1 MKKIFLII
9 LLSLYTLNAY
19 GIESKIMYKIGSKI
33 ITNIDIKDEVNHLLA
48 LNKELKNLDKDKIFN
63 IAVKSITREKIKEN
77 EVLKK
82 FKNLDVDQNYINSIL
97 KNIYTRLGLKTI
109 NDFKAYLKVYKIDIS
124 LIEEKVKIDSLWNQ
138 IIVEKYN
145 SKLNINIDKMKED
158 ILNNKIIYS
167 KNYLLSEIIFEVK
180 EKKQI
185 KKKYLEVKNSI
196 QELGF
201 QNTALIYSISDTAK
215 NEGNVGWVNEKSLNE
230 KIKKE
235 LYSLK
240 INQISSPIS
249 VPGGILILMIK
260 DIRNEQVKIDS
271 ELELKKMINFEKNK
285 QLSQYSKIYFNR
297 VKKNLEFDG

>member
-271 ELELKKMINFEKNK
+271 ELKLKKMINFEKNK

>member
-63 IAVKSITREKIKEN
+63 IAVKSITREKIKKN